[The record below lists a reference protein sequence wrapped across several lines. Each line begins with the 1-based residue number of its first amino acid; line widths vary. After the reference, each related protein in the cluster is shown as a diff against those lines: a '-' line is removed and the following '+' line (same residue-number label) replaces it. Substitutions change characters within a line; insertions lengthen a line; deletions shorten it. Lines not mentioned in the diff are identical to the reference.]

1 VNYVTRLLAV
11 FSAALLV
18 AGAAG
23 AVALGRDRSTTGH
36 SGRGAATSLPLPAH
50 RPPAVRPVD
59 AGPSGSASTLQANS
73 GTSGAGGAPA
83 PSAQLAAGLVAPV
96 DMGGYY
102 HSAPAALA
110 AFLVPAACLGSL
122 APQAGQTGR
131 AAEALVT
138 RNEFSVPQIVEV
150 VASYPGADAQRAY
163 HRAVAAVDD
172 CGRLEFGFDS
182 GLAAGVPVAESVPAV
197 GEAVEAWGVPFS
209 QDGVAFELQLA
220 FVVAGDD
227 LFFVGWIDRVPP
239 SAAIMGNFTSTV
251 SLAIGEEA

>member
-11 FSAALLV
+11 CSAVLLV

-23 AVALGRDRSTTGH
+23 AVALRRDRSITRHPGP
-36 SGRGAATSLPLPAH
+36 GALTSLPLPAN
-50 RPPAVRPVD
+50 RPPAVRPPDV
-59 AGPSGSASTLQANS
+59 GPPEPASTLQASS
-73 GTSGAGGAPA
+73 GASGAGGSPA

-102 HSAPAALA
+102 HSSPAALA
-110 AFLVPAACLGSL
+110 AFLAPAACLGSL
-122 APQAGQTGR
+122 APQAGQSGR

-138 RNEFSVPQIVEV
+138 GNEFSVPQIVEV
-150 VASYPGADAQRAY
+150 VASYPGAGAQGAY
-163 HRAVAAVDD
+163 RRAVAAVDD
-172 CGRLEFGFDS
+172 CGRLDFGFDS
-182 GLAAGVPVAESVPAV
+182 GPAAGVPVAESVPAV

-220 FVVAGDD
+220 FVVAGAD